1 MRGTVD
7 RATLER
13 FLSEL
18 GRRARGPGRV
28 YLTGGGTA
36 LLYGW
41 RRSTVD
47 IDLKLDPEPTGAF
60 DAIAELKD
68 PALDATAF
76 ALRVRAFVESL
87 DD

>member
-28 YLTGGGTA
+28 YLTG
-36 LLYGW
+36 
-41 RRSTVD
+41 
-47 IDLKLDPEPTGAF
+47 
-60 DAIAELKD
+60 
-68 PALDATAF
+68 AF
-76 ALRVRAFVESL
+76 ARS
-87 DD
+87 